1 MFNMTATLPSFFSN
15 NSWGPL
21 DPTLFE
27 EYYFSDHQVCDWDP
41 EDPLGLNQIEDYCDT
56 SMVSPDELRAG
67 GLHLDGDQGLVPVW
81 SFYKGPHI
89 SGTVTWCPAERR
101 FYDNSLSKMQD
112 GILNGPH
119 TADWLADTFREMP
132 PAFCTGLVPPA
143 VLREMLLATDPQGS
157 VDEHIFLAA

>member
-1 MFNMTATLPSFFSN
+1 MFNMTASLPSFFSN

-27 EYYFSDHQVCDWDP
+27 EYYSTDHLD
-41 EDPLGLNQIEDYCDT
+41 DYIDIL
-56 SMVSPDELRAG
+56 MSPDELRAG
-67 GLHLDGDQGLVPVW
+67 GLHLDGDDGFIPVW
-81 SFYKGPHI
+81 SFYRSPHI
-89 SGTVTWCPAERR
+89 TGTVTWCPAERR
-101 FYDNSLSKMQD
+101 FYDNSTSKMQD

-132 PAFCTGLVPPA
+132 PAFCSRLVPPS
-143 VLREMLLATDPQGS
+143 VLREMLLSTEPQGS